1 MKNTIYFDK
10 NKNPYH
16 PYTMSEKASTHP
28 GYRFSRTLE
37 NLRKRHVMP
46 SKLHLFRAQNGVV
59 HGKRPC
65 K

>member
-1 MKNTIYFDK
+1 MTNTIYFDE

-37 NLRKRHVMP
+37 NLRKRHERYR
-46 SKLHLFRAQNGVV
+46 RAEHPVQS
-59 HGKRPC
+59 
-65 K
+65 

>member
-1 MKNTIYFDK
+1 MTNTIYFDE

-37 NLRKRHVMP
+37 NLRKRHERYR
-46 SKLHLFRAQNGVV
+46 RAEQSIAA
-59 HGKRPC
+59 RPLLLRIV
-65 K
+65 